1 MPESKQKAR
10 GMNPARTIRKLA
22 RQTEDEAR
30 KALFEQLAAEMEAFE
45 NRLNNNFQ
53 AALGLTELHL
63 TERLDALEQLL
74 LRHLEK
80 VGDNDASN
88 AARQADDGE
97 RR

>member
-10 GMNPARTIRKLA
+10 AMTNPAKTVRKLA
-22 RQTEDEAR
+22 AQATDADR
-30 KALFEQLAAEMEAFE
+30 KALLEQFAGELEAWE

-74 LRHLEK
+74 RRHLVK
-80 VGDNDASN
+80 VGDDA
-88 AARQADDGE
+88 E
-97 RR
+97 HP